1 MQIKVRSRNLHED
14 NHERKQYQ
22 RFDKSQAQNQRELDE
37 RTRRRI
43 ASHSFASRRAY
54 LTLACAASPAAI
66 AIAKPAVMATQFVPG
81 TALPPVC
88 AKAGTAIE
96 WLTPCLGRPAPSR

>member
-37 RTRRRI
+37 RTRRRL

-54 LTLACAASPAAI
+54 LTLACAASAAI
-66 AIAKPAVMATQFVPG
+66 AIAKPAVRATQFVPG
-81 TALPPVC
+81 TALPPV
-88 AKAGTAIE
+88 
-96 WLTPCLGRPAPSR
+96 

>member
-1 MQIKVRSRNLHED
+1 MKNLCRGFLTRLACETLNIEPLAAKFLCNLHED

-66 AIAKPAVMATQFVPG
+66 AIAKPAVMATQFVAG
-81 TALPPVC
+81 TALPPV
-88 AKAGTAIE
+88 
-96 WLTPCLGRPAPSR
+96 